1 MCVIP
6 VLSRSTVLP
15 ADVSHHPVGVFR
27 KRRTLA
33 VAAGVVCML
42 TITVHDLPATAATM
56 KVDAYNAT
64 SQQLITSTDAFA
76 PVATREAYVITE
88 YTPVQW
94 PIPPSTDISDGFG
107 YRVSPCWGCSSD
119 HQGVDFLPGEGS
131 PIHVVAEG
139 VVVESSSDGGL
150 GQHVVIQHTIN
161 GAMVQ
166 TVYGHMIFGSQTV
179 KVGDTVT
186 LGEIIG
192 LTGDTGASTGPHLHF
207 EVRPG
212 GGEAVEPLTWL
223 AANVTEAWA
232 G

>member
-1 MCVIP
+1 MCVLL
-6 VLSRSTVLP
+6 VLPRSTALP
-15 ADVSHHPVGVFR
+15 ADHSYLGVFR

-33 VAAGVVCML
+33 VGAAVVCML
-42 TITVHDLPATAATM
+42 TITAHDLPASAATI
-56 KVDAYNAT
+56 KVDAYNHA
-64 SQQLITSTDAFA
+64 SQQLTTTSDAFA

-107 YRVSPCWGCSSD
+107 YRVSPCRGCSSD
-119 HQGVDFLPGEGS
+119 HQGVDFLPGLGT

-139 VVVESSSDGGL
+139 VVVQSASDGGL
-150 GQHVVIQHTIN
+150 GQHVVVEHMIN

-186 LGEIIG
+186 VGQIIG

-212 GGEAVEPLTWL
+212 GGEAVEPLAWL
-223 AANVTEAWA
+223 ATNVTEAWA